1 MKSIRWAPPATKN
14 ERISYQMCNEWQTQ
28 NIMRNGFYKSF
39 TICTYVFFLH
49 WDWCNLFTAFFS
61 SCFSFSS
68 IDIPTIGSFHG
79 ECRMH
84 RSFQEIYRFCARWA
98 WPVNSGDD
106 EDGVPT
112 DWLIEWMNEWVNARI
127 SCTLNSQA
135 MPAAKWQIYI
145 LHGFK

>member
-1 MKSIRWAPPATKN
+1 MSAASNKKRAHFKSNVQRMANTKHYAQWILQIFYDLHVCFLPAL
-14 ERISYQMCNEWQTQ
+14 RLMQPVY
-28 NIMRNGFYKSF
+28 RFF
-39 TICTYVFFLH
+39 FFLL
-49 WDWCNLFTAFFS
+49 LFLFNRYS
-61 SCFSFSS
+61 
-68 IDIPTIGSFHG
+68 TIGSFHG